1 MDRGWVMKSKKVIGV
16 PEGMRAKGG
25 TTVAPEV
32 LIVNEGGGA

>member
-1 MDRGWVMKSKKVIGV
+1 MTKSLVSA
-16 PEGMRAKGG
+16 GMRAKGG